1 MRRKSKNPRC
11 RRVSLNLT
19 EGEFET
25 LQRAAVERGT
35 TMTAIL
41 IEGLRRVAKSGWK
54 DVQTEQR
61 REIVGEIVDDL
72 TKKYL

>member
-1 MRRKSKNPRC
+1 
-11 RRVSLNLT
+11 
-19 EGEFET
+19 
-25 LQRAAVERGT
+25 
-35 TMTAIL
+35 MTAIL

>member
-1 MRRKSKNPRC
+1 MRKKARNPRNK
-11 RRVSLNLT
+11 RVSLNLT

-25 LQRAAVERGT
+25 LRRAAVERGT

-41 IEGLRRVAKSGWK
+41 VEGLRRVAKSGWK
-54 DVQTEQR
+54 DVQKQQR
-61 REIVGEIVDDL
+61 REIVGEIVDEL